1 MQRIILC
8 ACYNYCPNIFPSQT
22 RDIIITQ
29 IYLGVRPDNQ
39 CNGSIVRTIAQFGT
53 GPSVVAFADCLSHTV
68 SRIYQELRQCRR
80 QTFSILGS
88 FWEIAIENTEEGY
101 SMTKI
106 SFNIYVVNCSIKGL
120 DRAAC
125 NFSVDRYHCLR
136 LQSNFENENLDEQ
149 KKRERRN
156 NNQWA

>member
-1 MQRIILC
+1 MGLSFERLRSLELVHPWLHSQIAFLIP
-8 ACYNYCPNIFPSQT
+8 YPEYTKNYVSAVVKPFQFW
-22 RDIIITQ
+22 
-29 IYLGVRPDNQ
+29 VRFEKN
-39 CNGSIVRTIAQFGT
+39 
-53 GPSVVAFADCLSHTV
+53 
-68 SRIYQELRQCRR
+68 LRKYRR
-80 QTFSILGS
+80 GLAEGQKFHLTF
-88 FWEIAIENTEEGY
+88 N
-101 SMTKI
+101 
-106 SFNIYVVNCSIKGL
+106 YVVNCSIKGL